1 MLEATIT
8 KAVVLEDEKDGKTVL
23 MGVAEYF
30 GECLN
35 FKVKYEWDT
44 LDKDWFLK
52 ELRETIAKEFDLAVK
67 QVDVKAASLFQK
79 MQQYHIWNKE
89 SKA

>member
-44 LDKDWFLK
+44 LDKAWFLK
-52 ELRETIAKEFDLAVK
+52 ELRETIAREFDLTVK
-67 QVDVKAASLFQK
+67 QVDIRPSNLFQK
-79 MQQYHIWNKE
+79 MQQYHVWNKE